1 MLKYTGHPLVDVGVA
16 TITAFVNKRDPASL
30 AEADLDKVA
39 DFMAREYV
47 VDPLKSFL
55 TVAFPN
61 SGFTNPAFSK
71 TPEKRDEYAERVLR
85 GYRADTPTTAERCV
99 FTGESAVGIAFSE
112 KLPPGRAF
120 RQHVPLL
127 SGEDVINFFPWGD
140 TGLPVSGEALLAI
153 QAFPLGCAKCGGRL
167 LAVHSDNPDLI
178 QDFASEFLQ
187 ENRRAL
193 QLAQQ
198 SGSKKMPEAKSSAK
212 TLLIETLL
220 KVEQSRRDEARE
232 YRPCSVTAYHLT
244 NSGQSNPLDTRNPPL
259 EIYHLPLE
267 LTDFLSR
274 IVSPDYKT
282 EWNAIVQRAWRLSP
296 PKKKSKKGGED
307 TQGDTRPRRNTLYE
321 DLFRLPENAGEFVR
335 RYFLRIPVRTRF
347 EDDPRRTY
355 SLRDEAGLV
364 SWKLT
369 ELFLRKVM
377 TMNKDRVQQIRELG
391 DRLAAYV
398 SEQNDKRF
406 FREFFEHRYNYF
418 RTALIRANLAHV
430 QRGNPPLITLD
441 PYIAIFEE
449 GDEMASPDWR
459 LARDLV
465 LIRMVEQLYQQGW
478 LGSHPEAI
486 PEVSEEPE
494 SAS

>member
-1 MLKYTGHPLVDVGVA
+1 MLRYTGHPLVDVGVA
-16 TITAFVNKRDPASL
+16 TIAAFVNKRDPASL
-30 AEADLDKVA
+30 TEADLDKVA
-39 DFMAREYV
+39 DFMASQYI

-85 GYRADTPTTAERCV
+85 AYRADTPRLAERCV
-99 FTGESAVGIAFSE
+99 FTGEPAVGIAFSD

-120 RQHVPLL
+120 RQHIPLL
-127 SGEDVINFFPWGD
+127 TGEDVINFYPWGD
-140 TGLPVSGEALLAI
+140 AGLPVSGKALLAI

-178 QDFASEFLQ
+178 YDFAAEFLRC
-187 ENRRAL
+187 NRQAIA
-193 QLAQQ
+193 LAQQ
-198 SGSKKMPEAKSSAK
+198 SGSKKLPEANSSAK

-220 KVEQSRRDEARE
+220 KVEQARRDEAYER
-232 YRPCSVTAYHLT
+232 RPSSVTAYHL
-244 NSGQSNPLDTRNPPL
+244 SNLGATPSLD
-259 EIYHLPLE
+259 IYHLPLE
-267 LTDFLSR
+267 LTDFLSQ
-274 IVSPDYKT
+274 IISPDYKT
-282 EWNAIVQRAWRLSP
+282 EWDAIAHRAWWLSR
-296 PKKKSKKGGED
+296 PKRKGKGGESD
-307 TQGDTRPRRNTLYE
+307 QDEATRPQRNVLYE
-321 DLFRLPENAGEFVR
+321 DLFQLPGNARQFVR
-335 RYFLRIPVRTRF
+335 RYFLRIPMRTRS
-347 EDDPRRTY
+347 EDDPRRSY

-364 SWKLT
+364 SWKIT
-369 ELFLRKVM
+369 ELFLRRVM
-377 TMNKDRVQQIRELG
+377 NMDKERIQQIRELG

-398 SEQNDKRF
+398 SEQNDTRF

-418 RTALIRANLAHV
+418 RTALIRANIAHV
-430 QRGNPPLITLD
+430 KRGNPPLITLD

-449 GDEMASPDWR
+449 GNEIAAPDWR